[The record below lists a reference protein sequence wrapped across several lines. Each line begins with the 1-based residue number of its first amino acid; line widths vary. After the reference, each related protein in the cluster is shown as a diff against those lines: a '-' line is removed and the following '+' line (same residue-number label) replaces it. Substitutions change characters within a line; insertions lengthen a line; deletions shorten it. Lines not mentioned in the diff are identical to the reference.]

1 MQLAELVLDNW
12 GPFYGRHEIPL
23 SVTEHAPVVL
33 FRGENMRGKTS
44 LLRAIVWALYGEIR
58 EQDGRTRLD
67 VGRMVNLDA
76 LEAGEAEF
84 GVTLKFTHSGAE
96 YTLYRSASASV
107 DAAGRPNVAVPK
119 VHLMPTGATSPYPA
133 AQVPDV
139 ISGILSSDI
148 SDFFLFDGE
157 MLNRFEERLREERAA
172 PQGFVR
178 NQVERAL
185 GLPFLTDLGRDLD
198 AVLGDV
204 TSSIEQVVRRAKAH
218 DKDSDAYRAKTDEL
232 QSIDDNLAE
241 LRRHDEE
248 VSKKIEEVEAQLAK
262 VDEVKDA
269 YYKRK
274 NLEKDYDAS
283 LSTIDDYREAIAEKA
298 ETVWWLPLGDQLYR
312 EIDTLED
319 QIVEAEA
326 HASSQMRTHL
336 KIEQIEGQLSSGV
349 CPTCGQSVAGHSD
362 ADLERELAELRA
374 SLVEATGP
382 NVDELRLRRTRLR
395 KFSNAPAQLSFIHN
409 HELDIRKEA
418 FRNDKRQQEIR
429 VITEQLSGTNVE
441 IDVLEKTYLELKTT
455 KARYANAIT
464 GLETK
469 RAAVKSEVNKL
480 GSKLAD
486 QPEVDPIDR
495 ELQKMAGEGVETVNR
510 SFDRFRAAMRER
522 VEAATS
528 DLFKKL
534 TTEKEYSGVA
544 ISDDYHLAVTDH
556 QGRPLSMIS
565 AGANQILTMAFI
577 GALGECSVDEAPM
590 VMDTPFG
597 RLDVGHRRAILE
609 WVSTFDR
616 QVILFVQSGEY
627 DPSRDASVLAGK
639 IGREYTIDR
648 LSPSRSEVSPA

>member
-1 MQLAELVLDNW
+1 MQLTELVLDNW
-12 GPFYGRHEIPL
+12 GPFYGRHELPL
-23 SVTEHAPVVL
+23 SVTAHAPVVL

-58 EQDGRTRLD
+58 EHDGRTRLD

-84 GVTLKFTHSGAE
+84 GVTLKFTHAGTE
-96 YTLYRSASASV
+96 YTLYRSSSAEV
-107 DAAGRPNVAVPK
+107 DPTGRAIIKEPK
-119 VHLMPTGATSPYPA
+119 VHLLPTGAPSPYPA
-133 AQVPDV
+133 AQVADV
-139 ISGILSSDI
+139 ISGILSRDI

-178 NQVERAL
+178 KQVERAL

-204 TSSIEQVVRRAKAH
+204 TSSIEQVIRRAKAH
-218 DKDSDAYRAKTDEL
+218 DKDSDAYRAKTEEL
-232 QSIDDNLAE
+232 QGIDDNLAE

-248 VSKKIEEVEAQLAK
+248 VSKKIEQVEAQLAK

-269 YYKRK
+269 YYERK
-274 NLEKDYDAS
+274 NLEKAYDAS
-283 LSTIDDYREAIAEKA
+283 LTTIDDYKEAIAEKA
-298 ETVWWLPLGDQLYR
+298 ENVWWLPLGERLFQ
-312 EIDTLED
+312 EIEAVEE
-319 QIVEAEA
+319 QIIDAEMR
-326 HASSQMRTHL
+326 ASSQMRTKL
-336 KIEQIEGQLSSGV
+336 RIEQIERQLSSGV
-349 CPTCGQSVAGHSD
+349 CPTCGQSVATHSD
-362 ADLERELAELRA
+362 AELEGELTELRA

-382 NVDELRLRRTRLR
+382 NVDDLRLRRTRLR
-395 KFSNAPAQLSFIHN
+395 KFANAPTQLSFVHN

-418 FRNDKRQQEIR
+418 FRNDRRQQEIR
-429 VITEQLSGTNVE
+429 AITEQLAGTNIE
-441 IDVLEKTYLELKTT
+441 IDVLEKTYLDLKTT
-455 KARYANAIT
+455 KARYANALT
-464 GLETK
+464 GLEA
-469 RAAVKSEVNKL
+469 RRGAVKSEVNKL

-486 QPEVDPIDR
+486 QPEVEPIDR
-495 ELQKMAGEGVETVNR
+495 VLQKMASEGAETVNR
-510 SFDRFRAAMRER
+510 SFDRFRTAMRER
-522 VEAATS
+522 VETATS
-528 DLFKKL
+528 ELFKEL

-627 DPSRDASVLAGK
+627 DPSRDATVLEGK

-648 LSPSRSEVSPA
+648 LGPTRSEVSRA